1 MNNKTIYALGVGAS
15 TPVFCE
21 IAVACGY
28 RIAGLYHYDDS
39 RNGEI
44 VNGMEILGS
53 FEDLFNSAVLG
64 QNFLLTMGDSK
75 IREVLSKRL
84 VEAGGILPTLIH
96 PMSVVSPNSTISS
109 EGVVVGPMVVIQANS
124 EIGKGVVIRD
134 QALVCHDAIIE
145 SYVFVGP
152 KALVGAFVH
161 IAPFAFIGQAS
172 TLISHKAKS
181 IGRNCIIGAGAVVTK
196 SVEEYHVVAGQ
207 AAKTI
212 KIIENGAE

>member
-1 MNNKTIYALGVGAS
+1 MIDKTIYALGVGAS

-44 VNGMEILGS
+44 VNGIEILGS
-53 FEDLFNSAVLG
+53 FDDLFNSVVEG
-64 QNFLLTMGDSK
+64 EKFLLTMGDSK
-75 IREVLSKRL
+75 IREDLSKRL

-96 PMSVVSPNSTISS
+96 PMTVVSPNSTISS
-109 EGVVVGPMVVIQANS
+109 EGVIVGPMVVIQANTK
-124 EIGKGVVIRD
+124 INNGVVIRD
-134 QALVCHDAIIE
+134 QALVCHDATID

-172 TLISHKAKS
+172 TLISRKANY
-181 IGRNCIIGAGAVVTK
+181 IGRSSIVGAGAVVTK

-212 KIIENGAE
+212 KIIENGAK